1 MPGRGGRDLPGPATV
16 LPVTDVGDCSAGVSL
31 VVALPGRVR
40 AMLSIITVFV
50 ALSTLG
56 LSSPVHADV
65 SGRPAVVDGDTID
78 MGGDRIRL
86 HGIDAPEGTQE
97 RLAGG
102 RLW

>member
-1 MPGRGGRDLPGPATV
+1 M
-16 LPVTDVGDCSAGVSL
+16 LPVTNVGDCSVGVSL
-31 VVALPGRVR
+31 VVALPGKVR
-40 AMLSIITVFV
+40 AMLSIIAVFV

-65 SGRPAVVDGDTID
+65 PGRPAVVDGDTID

-97 RLAGG
+97 CLAGG